1 MEIVALFLDE
11 KSACFPLVKTAGD
24 SRQNVDNNRYFK
36 RAIPADSIHLLSRNV
51 TQPTLNSDSWRSGQL
66 LQSYLSNKSA
76 RIKSS
81 YNYTI
86 YIHTIRQPFKGEKSH
101 STCSQRKDC
110 CANACCCCMTLHG
123 IFIN

>member
-24 SRQNVDNNRYFK
+24 SRQNVDNTRYFK

-51 TQPTLNSDSWRSGQL
+51 TQPTLNLDSWGSGQL

-81 YNYTI
+81 YT
-86 YIHTIRQPFKGEKSH
+86 YILSGNPSKGKRVIAHESAKGLLRH
-101 STCSQRKDC
+101 
-110 CANACCCCMTLHG
+110 CMLLLHDLAWY
-123 IFIN
+123 FY